1 MEDGN
6 LNVRIM
12 YCVEDEF
19 PPKFK
24 FGDALPNLKELR
36 ENWKVLPN
44 WVYENLAEDGMSI
57 EYDDHMAKDEELP
70 RFGNLLENIFR
81 RMNSYETNPL
91 ALEYVMRIDCYENG
105 QTPKLLEPDNP
116 RFGQE
121 WMKEH
126 NVHHT
131 SMSVGDIVEINGKL
145 WHCQRTGW
153 KLINIENHCWDNN

>member
-1 MEDGN
+1 MI
-6 LNVRIM
+6 VRIM

-24 FGDALPNLKELR
+24 FGDTLPNVKELR
-36 ENWKVLPN
+36 ENWKVLPD
-44 WVYENLAEDGMSI
+44 WVYENLAEDGI
-57 EYDDHMAKDEELP
+57 NLEYGDDMAKDIEYGSVE
-70 RFGNLLENIFR
+70 RFGNLMENIFR

-91 ALEYVMRIDCYENG
+91 AIEYPHRIDCYEDG
-105 QTPKLLEPDNP
+105 ETPKLLEPDNP
-116 RFGQE
+116 RIGQE

-145 WHCQRTGW
+145 WHCQSAGW
-153 KLINIENHCWDNN
+153 KLMNIEAHCWDNN